1 MSVSNTFVVEGI
13 VKAVLPHGTWR
24 VELPNGHEV
33 TAFVPGRARRAAV
46 SLRPGETVKLELSSY
61 DLSEG
66 RILITEKSRAEG
78 GV

>member
-13 VKAVLPHGTWR
+13 VKAVLPNGTWR

-46 SLRPGETVKLELSSY
+46 SLRPGETVKLEL
-61 DLSEG
+61 
-66 RILITEKSRAEG
+66 
-78 GV
+78 